1 MSQSFPGG
9 FKLILLGESSVGKT
23 SLIKRLTIN
32 EYSDISVSTVG
43 HIFTEKI
50 LEIKDMKIRFEIWDT
65 AGQEKFRSLIN
76 NYYNGC
82 DGVILVYDITNR
94 KSYDE
99 LVNYWYKEILAH
111 CPDIGKL
118 YKT

>member
-1 MSQSFPGG
+1 MSQSYQGN

-23 SLIKRLTIN
+23 SIIKRLTTN
-32 EYSDISVSTVG
+32 EFSDISISTVG
-43 HIFTEKI
+43 YIFTEKI
-50 LEIKDMKIRFEIWDT
+50 LEINDIKIKFEIWDT

-82 DGVILVYDITNR
+82 DGAILVYDITNR

-99 LVNYWYKEILAH
+99 IVNYWYNEILTH
-111 CPDIGKL
+111 CPNISKL